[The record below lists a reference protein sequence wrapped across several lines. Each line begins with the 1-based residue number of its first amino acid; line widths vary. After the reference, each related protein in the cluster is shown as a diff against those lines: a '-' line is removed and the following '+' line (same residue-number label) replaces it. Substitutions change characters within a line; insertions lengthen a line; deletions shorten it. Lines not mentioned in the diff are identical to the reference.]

1 MEKIEPKDMTKKV
14 SVFKD
19 NAFRSG
25 YPYKITIYDEDVR
38 KSILN
43 EIKFSSYIYEI
54 NKFEEI
60 LPKLDTSLENGVNV
74 IFKELISNNSIAV
87 FVFVTPYQNYDIR
100 IRIDHVEAQRMADDI
115 RMDDILKIE
124 EFEED

>member
-1 MEKIEPKDMTKKV
+1 MEKIEPKDMTKNV

-43 EIKFSSYIYEI
+43 GIKYSYEI
-54 NKFEEI
+54 IELEEI
-60 LPKLDTSLENGVNV
+60 LYSLNTSLENGVNV

-87 FVFVTPYQNYDIR
+87 FVLVTPDRNYDIC
-100 IRIDHVEAQRMADDI
+100 IRIDHIEAQKTSDEI

-124 EFEED
+124 EFGED

>member
-1 MEKIEPKDMTKKV
+1 MEKIEPKDMTKNV

-19 NAFRSG
+19 NAFRGG

-43 EIKFSSYIYEI
+43 GIKYSYEI
-54 NKFEEI
+54 IELEEI
-60 LPKLDTSLENGVNV
+60 LYRLNTSLENGVNV

-87 FVFVTPYQNYDIR
+87 FVLVTPDRNYDIC
-100 IRIDHVEAQRMADDI
+100 IRIDHVEAQKTSDEI

>member
-1 MEKIEPKDMTKKV
+1 MEKIEPKDMTKNV

-19 NAFRSG
+19 NAFRGG

-43 EIKFSSYIYEI
+43 GIKYSYEI
-54 NKFEEI
+54 TELEEI
-60 LPKLDTSLENGVNV
+60 LYRLNTSLENGVNV

-87 FVFVTPYQNYDIR
+87 FVLVTPDRNYDIC
-100 IRIDHVEAQRMADDI
+100 IRIDHVEAQKTSDEI

>member
-1 MEKIEPKDMTKKV
+1 MEKIEPKDMTKTV

-43 EIKFSSYIYEI
+43 GIRSSLYNYESTEV
-54 NKFEEI
+54 EEI
-60 LPKLDTSLENGVNV
+60 LLSLNKSLENGVNV

-87 FVFVTPYQNYDIR
+87 FVLVTLHRNYDIC
-100 IRIDHVEAQRMADDI
+100 IRIDHIEAQKTSDEIM
-115 RMDDILKIE
+115 MDDILKIE
-124 EFEED
+124 EFGKD

>member
-43 EIKFSSYIYEI
+43 EVRSSLYFYEI
-54 NKFEEI
+54 SEFEKI
-60 LPKLDTSLENGVNV
+60 LSKLDTSLENGVNV
-74 IFKELISNNSIAV
+74 IFKELISNNLIAV
-87 FVFVTPYQNYDIR
+87 FVLVTAYQNYDIC
-100 IRIDHVEAQRMADDI
+100 IRIDHVEAQKTSDEI

>member
-1 MEKIEPKDMTKKV
+1 MEKIEPKDMTKTV

-19 NAFRSG
+19 NAFRGG

-38 KSILN
+38 KSILTGFRSSLSIR
-43 EIKFSSYIYEI
+43 EIDE
-54 NKFEEI
+54 FEET
-60 LPKLDTSLENGVNV
+60 LARLNASLENGVNV

-87 FVFVTPYQNYDIR
+87 FVLVTPDRNYDIC
-100 IRIDHVEAQRMADDI
+100 IRIDHVEAQKTSDEI

-124 EFEED
+124 EFEEG